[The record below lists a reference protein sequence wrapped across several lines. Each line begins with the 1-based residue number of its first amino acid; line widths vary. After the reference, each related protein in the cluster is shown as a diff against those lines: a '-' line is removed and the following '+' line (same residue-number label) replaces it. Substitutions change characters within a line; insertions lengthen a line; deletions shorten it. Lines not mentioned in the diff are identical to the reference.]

1 MIFASPPEADPEPE
15 AHQPMAELSA
25 ENVPSQA
32 LVPLL
37 GIPPK
42 KRNPRKRDLRDDTSP
57 TDPSVWR
64 GGEQTRPND
73 R

>member
-1 MIFASPPEADPEPE
+1 MIHAL
-15 AHQPMAELSA
+15 H
-25 ENVPSQA
+25 VPSRP

-42 KRNPRKRDLRDDTSP
+42 KRNPVPQYGIPPYLYELFRREKRDLWDETSP